1 MTADSLT
8 KVCWRWGLAWIGEMW
23 RRVVGLLRRDLM
35 EQEFEEE
42 MRLHREMREREMIA
56 NGTDREEARYAANRA
71 FGNVTAMSERGR
83 EAWGWQWLEDFV
95 GDLKFGARMLRK
107 NPGFAATAI
116 LTLALGIGANTA
128 IFSVVNTVLLQPLP
142 YRDPGRLVAAGE
154 FDPNL
159 NDDAMPNPEYTNWAL
174 NNHTFEAMGALGGGP
189 MTLTRAGV
197 PEQVESG
204 EMTPSVLEILG
215 VQPQIGRWFTPAEGL
230 PGGPA
235 AVILS
240 DSLWR
245 RKFNADPNVVGKG
258 ITLDLEVYTVVGV
271 MPASFKY
278 PQRGATPDVIAA
290 FQLAPKVDWN
300 VRGMML
306 TRAIGRL
313 KPDAS
318 LEQANA
324 DLAELSKRSDGDM
337 PAMVVHMR
345 EKVQVRTMT
354 LHDKF
359 VGDIR
364 PTLLILLVAVG
375 VVLLIACAN
384 IANLQLARTA
394 NRQKELAVRSAIGAS
409 RLRLLR
415 QLLTEGALIALLGG
429 VLGLAGAVVGDRV
442 LQNYAPEN
450 FLQADHIAIDGRV
463 LLFLIGVTCATVVL
477 FGAIP
482 SRRASNPDVD
492 AKLKDGRDTSTGSTG
507 QRRLRTG
514 LAMCELALAV
524 VLVIASGLLLRS
536 FVLLSNVDPGFQPD
550 HVLTVGIMLPI
561 AKYQKDA
568 DRNTFYDEVMRR
580 VKALPGVR
588 EAGLSNAIPLTDLMM
603 MRTFQLES
611 QPDKQV
617 EEMRPPVFNE
627 SISPTYLR
635 TLRVPL
641 LVGREF
647 EEVDSKTATNVVMVN
662 QAFVQKFM
670 DGDVKAAVG
679 KRLRF
684 GAGPGQSLPWQKIV
698 GVAGDVKRVRLDRES
713 DPIIYVPQGSGGMSV
728 NLAGIAIRSDVDP
741 RSLVK
746 AVRDA
751 VLAVDPEQ
759 PVFDVK
765 TMDERI
771 ADATSGTR
779 FNATLL
785 GFFGFVAL
793 ALAAVGVYGVIA
805 YSVAERTHEIGIRVA
820 LGASRGDVAG
830 MVMSQG
836 MAMTAVGLVVGLA
849 GAWFVTRYMTS
860 LLYGIAPRDP
870 ATFGVAAG
878 MLGVVALAACYL
890 PARRAMGVD
899 PMVALRHE

>member
-1 MTADSLT
+1 MA
-8 KVCWRWGLAWIGEMW
+8 REM
-23 RRVVGLLRRDLM
+23 
-35 EQEFEEE
+35 EEE
-42 MRLHREMREREMIA
+42 MRLHREARERELIA
-56 NGTDREEARYAANRA
+56 GGMNRVEARYAANRA
-71 FGNVTAMSERGR
+71 FGNGMAMKERGR
-83 EAWGWQWLEDFV
+83 EAWGWRWLEDFV
-95 GDLKFGARMLRK
+95 GDLKFGSRMLRK

-142 YRDPGRLVAAGE
+142 YRDPGRLVWAGE

-174 NNHTFEAMGALGGGP
+174 NNHTFEAMGALGGGGP
-189 MTLTRAGV
+189 MTLTHAGI
-197 PEQVESG
+197 PEQVDSG
-204 EMTPSVLEILG
+204 SMTPSLLEILA
-215 VQPQIGRWFTPAEGL
+215 VPPQLGRWFTPAEGL
-230 PGGPA
+230 PGGAA
-235 AVILS
+235 AVILT
-240 DSLWR
+240 DSFWR
-245 RKFNADPNVVGKG
+245 RKFNADPGIVGKA
-258 ITLDLEVYTVVGV
+258 ITLDQELYSVVGV
-271 MPASFKY
+271 MPAAFKY
-278 PQRGATPDVIAA
+278 PQRGFNPDVITA

-313 KPDAS
+313 KAGVS
-318 LEQANA
+318 LEQSKA
-324 DLAELSKRSDGDM
+324 DLSELSKRSDNDM

-345 EKVQVRTMT
+345 EKVRVQTMS

-364 PTLLILLVAVG
+364 PTLLILLFAVG
-375 VVLLIACAN
+375 AVLLIACVN

-429 VLGLAGAVVGDRV
+429 TLGLAGAIVGVRV

-450 FLQADHIAIDGRV
+450 FLPAEHITIDGRV
-463 LLFLIGVTCATVVL
+463 LFFLIGITCATVVL

-482 SRRASNPDVD
+482 SLRASQPDVD
-492 AKLKDGRDTSTGSTG
+492 TKLKDGRDTSTGTANH
-507 QRRLRTG
+507 RRLRTG

-536 FVLLSNVDPGFQPD
+536 FVLLSNVDPGFQSD

-561 AKYQKDA
+561 VKYEKDA

-670 DGDVKAAVG
+670 EGDVKAAVG